1 MGFRGAMALQ
11 KAIKAADLPP
21 GKMTMAKLGTQEVMI
36 GNVGGRFYA
45 IDEICTHEGGPL
57 HEGTLEGTTV
67 TCPWHE
73 GQYSIETGEAN
84 PETDWVRDTKSF
96 PTQVR
101 DGWVWVD
108 V

>member
-1 MGFRGAMALQ
+1 MTLQ
-11 KAIKAADLPP
+11 KAVQASDVPP
-21 GKMTMAKLGTQEVMI
+21 GKMTAVKVGTREVMV
-36 GNVGGRFYA
+36 GNVGGSFYA

-57 HEGTLEGTTV
+57 HEGILEGSTV

-73 GQYSIETGEAN
+73 GQYNIQNGEAN
-84 PETDWVRDTKSF
+84 PDTDWVRDTKSF
-96 PTQVR
+96 KTQVK

>member
-1 MGFRGAMALQ
+1 MPLQ
-11 KAIKAADLPP
+11 KAIKASQVPP
-21 GKMTMAKLGTQEVMI
+21 GTMATVTLGRQEVAVA
-36 GNVGGRFYA
+36 NVDGLFYA

-57 HEGTLEGTTV
+57 HEGTLEGHTV

-73 GQYSIETGEAN
+73 GQYDVRTGESN

-96 PTQVR
+96 RTEVR
-101 DGWVWVD
+101 DGFVWVD